1 MELQFAFLVLTL
13 LVNLFLLIIG
23 FKAIESTSSQKVRH
37 KFILVISLLVW
48 QVYIFVLGSSG
59 LLMSYEFPPRIALAF
74 IFPSFIFTAIFL
86 FKSRKKVWIKHIPA
100 SQLVY
105 FQSFRV
111 FVEFL
116 LLFSFFKG
124 IFNQEVTIEGYNF
137 DMIFALS
144 APIVGYLV
152 FYKQVISKRFLEV
165 WNYTGLLVLATVIF
179 VFLSSVYKPEL
190 YGSQDPL
197 LSLEAFSYPYV
208 LIAGFLMPVA
218 VFVHILSIVQI
229 RFGK

>member
-1 MELQFAFLVLTL
+1 MELQFAFLILTL
-13 LVNLFLLIIG
+13 FVNLFLLIIG
-23 FKAIESTSSQKVRH
+23 FKAIELASSQKVRH
-37 KFILVISLLVW
+37 KFILVTSLLVW
-48 QVYIFVLGSSG
+48 QVYIYVLGSSG

-86 FKSRKKVWIKHIPA
+86 YKSRKKAWIKHIPE

-116 LLFSFFKG
+116 LLFSFFEG

-144 APIVGYLV
+144 TPIVGYLV
-152 FYKQVISKRFLEV
+152 FYKQVLSKRFIEV

-190 YGSQDPL
+190 FGSENPL
-197 LSLEAFSYPYV
+197 LPLEAFSYPYV

-218 VFVHILSIVQI
+218 VFVHVLSIVQI

>member
-59 LLMSYEFPPRIALAF
+59 LLMSYKFPPRIALAF

-86 FKSRKKVWIKHIPA
+86 FKSRKKVWIKYIPA

-152 FYKQVISKRFLEV
+152 FYSKSYLSDFL
-165 WNYTGLLVLATVIF
+165 
-179 VFLSSVYKPEL
+179 
-190 YGSQDPL
+190 
-197 LSLEAFSYPYV
+197 
-208 LIAGFLMPVA
+208 
-218 VFVHILSIVQI
+218 
-229 RFGK
+229 RFGITLAYWFWRQ